1 MIRAMKRVLLLI
13 ATTLIASTGFSQNVT
28 INFKDGNQVTYSL
41 GNVESIVFGDSDNNG
56 GEDNDD
62 YSQSLQIT
70 LNGESHDVGWKC
82 FWLYPEPIMR
92 NGKEVYLYGKSANTI
107 MITSQDA
114 MHIEFLSGYM
124 TTDYI
129 PIPKA
134 EGTYTVVNEA
144 TTSGRYI
151 DYDENVGLT
160 ISGGNMKY
168 RTVTSGALHITKVK
182 KRSIPSSGEWVG
194 RNFCYELDGDFSF
207 VLRDNRNGQETNIIG
222 TYRIIM

>member
-1 MIRAMKRVLLLI
+1 
-13 ATTLIASTGFSQNVT
+13 
-28 INFKDGNQVTYSL
+28 
-41 GNVESIVFGDSDNNG
+41 
-56 GEDNDD
+56 
-62 YSQSLQIT
+62 
-70 LNGESHDVGWKC
+70 
-82 FWLYPEPIMR
+82 
-92 NGKEVYLYGKSANTI
+92 
-107 MITSQDA
+107 
-114 MHIEFLSGYM
+114 MHIEFLSGYFDSNN
-124 TTDYI
+124 T
-129 PIPKA
+129 PIPKP

-207 VLRDNRNGQETNIIG
+207 VLKDRNGQETDISG

>member
-1 MIRAMKRVLLLI
+1 MKRVLLII
-13 ATTLIASTGFSQNVT
+13 ATTLIASAGFSQNVT
-28 INFKDGNQVTYSL
+28 INFKDDNQVTYSL

-114 MHIEFLSGYM
+114 MHIEFLSGYFDANN
-124 TTDYI
+124 T

-134 EGTYTVVNEA
+134 EGTYTIVNEA
-144 TTSGRYI
+144 TTKEKYI

-207 VLRDNRNGQETNIIG
+207 VLKDRNGQETDISG

>member
-1 MIRAMKRVLLLI
+1 MKKLYSTIMMLAMMVAALSFT
-13 ATTLIASTGFSQNVT
+13 ACGGDDDDD
-28 INFKDGNQVTYSL
+28 INKGGNK
-41 GNVESIVFGDSDNNG
+41 EDIG
-56 GEDNDD
+56 GGDNDD

-114 MHIEFLSGYM
+114 MHIEFLSGYFDA
-124 TTDYI
+124 TNT

-144 TTSGRYI
+144 TTKEKYI

-182 KRSIPSSGEWVG
+182 KRSIPSSGEWIG
-194 RNFCYELDGDFSF
+194 RNFSYELDGDFSF
-207 VLRDNRNGQETNIIG
+207 VLKDRNGQETDISG

>member
-1 MIRAMKRVLLLI
+1 MTGAMKRVLLII
-13 ATTLIASTGFSQNVT
+13 ATTLIASAGFSQNVT

-114 MHIEFLSGYM
+114 MHIEFLSGYFDANN
-124 TTDYI
+124 T
-129 PIPKA
+129 PVPKP
-134 EGTYTVVNEA
+134 EGAYTVVNEA

-182 KRSIPSSGEWVG
+182 KRSIPASGEWIG

-207 VLRDNRNGQETNIIG
+207 VLRDNRNGQETNISG